1 MMHDQKNI
9 KFYNFRLTHF
19 SF

>member
-9 KFYNFRLTHF
+9 KLLVQ
-19 SF
+19 